1 VLVAQ
6 GLTRTFRVLDRSR
19 GLAGSIRDLFR
30 VDHRERTAV
39 AGVDFRIEPGETVAL
54 IGPNGAGK
62 STTVKM
68 LTGVLKPTAGTVR
81 AAGLDPWADRTRHV
95 RQLGVVFGQRTQ
107 LWWDL
112 AVIEAFDL
120 LAAMF
125 EVPDAAY
132 RARLAHFD
140 DVLGIGPLLRTPV
153 RQLSL
158 GERMR
163 CELAAALLHE
173 PRYLLLDEPT
183 IGLDVA
189 VKLRLRAFLADLR
202 DAGRTTLL
210 LTTHDLADV
219 VALCP
224 RVLLLADGK
233 LLHDGPIETLTAR
246 LGGLRHLHVQLR
258 SPASDL
264 DAAALF
270 RGLPS
275 PTRSGPDSFRVPLAA
290 GASAPELL
298 RAVLDRTLAGNDIAD
313 LRVVDPPLDELVAAL
328 YEAPAH
334 RARAGTPR

>member
-6 GLTRTFRVLDRSR
+6 GLTRTFRVFDRSR
-19 GLAGSIRDLFR
+19 GLTGSLRDLFR
-30 VDHRERTAV
+30 TDHQERTAV
-39 AGVDFRIEPGETVAL
+39 GGVDFRIDAGETVAL

-68 LTGVLKPTAGTVR
+68 LTGILKPTAGTIR

-125 EVPDAAY
+125 GVPDATY

-140 DVLGIGPLLRTPV
+140 TVLGIGPLLRTPV

-163 CELAAALLHE
+163 CELAAALLHD

-189 VKLRLRAFLADLR
+189 VKLRLRAFLTELR
-202 DAGRTTLL
+202 DTGRTTLL

-233 LLHDGPIETLTAR
+233 LLHDGPVAALTAR
-246 LGGLRHLHVQLR
+246 LGGRRALHVQLR
-258 SPASDL
+258 DPASDD

-270 RGLPS
+270 SGLLA
-275 PTRSGPDSFRVPLAA
+275 TRAGPDTFHLPLAA
-290 GASAPELL
+290 GASAPELI
-298 RAVLDRTLAGNDIAD
+298 RGVLDRADVLD
-313 LRVVDPPLDELVAAL
+313 LRLVDPSLEELVAGF
-328 YEAPAH
+328 YEA
-334 RARAGTPR
+334 R